1 MGRIIIVIGN
11 DFLDMASKA
20 QETKLKICKSDFFKI
35 ENSYAS
41 NDTFKQVKRQL
52 TRWQKILEIMT
63 LTTHNKKTNNFI

>member
-41 NDTFKQVKRQL
+41 NDTFKQVKRQP
-52 TRWQKILEIMT
+52 T
-63 LTTHNKKTNNFI
+63 